1 MNSIYTV
8 HILCAC
14 TVYVFKNIKNGST
27 QLFTHLKI
35 ILLQCFQFSISA
47 KISCIQTDPS
57 VGLDPCFQTH
67 VCVFRLFFFQHMNSN
82 IIWIYCA
89 GDKKYY
95 SCTVHGSHDTIHTF
109 KNYFDTIFSVFS
121 FGKNKL
127 YPNRPKC
134 GFGSAFPN
142 PRLHFQTLFFSS
154 TWTVTSHEFI
164 V

>member
-67 VCVFRLFFFQHMNSN
+67 VCVFRPFFF
-82 IIWIYCA
+82 
-89 GDKKYY
+89 
-95 SCTVHGSHDTIHTF
+95 F
-109 KNYFDTIFSVFS
+109 
-121 FGKNKL
+121 
-127 YPNRPKC
+127 
-134 GFGSAFPN
+134 
-142 PRLHFQTLFFSS
+142 S
-154 TWTVTSHEFI
+154 TWTVTSYEFTVQETKNTI
-164 V
+164 HALFTDPTTLFTHLKIILIQYFQFSVSVKISCIQIDPSVGLDLRFQTHVYIFRHFFFLAREQ